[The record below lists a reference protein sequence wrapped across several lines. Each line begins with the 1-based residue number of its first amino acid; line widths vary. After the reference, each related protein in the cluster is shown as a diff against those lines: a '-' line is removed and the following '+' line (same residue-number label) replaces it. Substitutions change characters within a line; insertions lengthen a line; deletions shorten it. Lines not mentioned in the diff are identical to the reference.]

1 MEEKYRDICESLD
14 WYIVSEEDGYI
25 DLEKYSPAGEDFIM
39 TVPAKSFVREVQE
52 YASDFDVDDHIEM
65 WIEARHNGVQ
75 GVPNTRT
82 LVEDAEAIQDMLDEL
97 AEQHYRCTACGEYIE
112 ATWMANFDY
121 HFCPNCGA
129 QMDEGI
135 EMT

>member
-1 MEEKYRDICESLD
+1 ML
-14 WYIVSEEDGYI
+14 
-25 DLEKYSPAGEDFIM
+25 
-39 TVPAKSFVREVQE
+39 QE

-97 AEQHYRCTACGEYIE
+97 AEALSAAR
-112 ATWMANFDY
+112 
-121 HFCPNCGA
+121 
-129 QMDEGI
+129 
-135 EMT
+135 